1 MIAHENYFWYIK
13 GLHLTTSI
21 LIASGIF
28 IRWKTE
34 AKARRMLAFLFL
46 MMTVFYTIDVVL
58 AQFYEQHPLMLSQ
71 NQGFA
76 YSFGSL
82 YNGMVIATFTYLY
95 TRLVF
100 KPEKLTARLILRTN
114 VVLVVS
120 VLVYGVLSLLG
131 FSPVPGY
138 DMSQVFAHI
147 GDNPFVLLWLL
158 TILAFYVYI
167 AYITFVVIRWM
178 IIHRRNIKN
187 NFSLV
192 GDFRYYYIYV
202 TYALFGLTL
211 PLGVVSLL
219 YEGNSQLSLVCG
231 LSFTG
236 IIILISVFSYLQRD
250 IYSEAL
256 PLEDI
261 ETDVSKRT
269 HDEKQQIRFN
279 DRRLLE
285 KLRVLI
291 DEEHV
296 YTQPDLSAETLASRM
311 EISRKKLYLFLKEY
325 YGSIFSDY
333 INGCRIKHAE
343 MLMKNAEYSNLT
355 ILEISEMS
363 GFNSVG
369 TFNKFF
375 KAKHATTPAKFRN
388 TIQILESV

>member
-1 MIAHENYFWYIK
+1 MIAQENYFWYIK

-21 LIASGIF
+21 LIATGIF

-46 MMTVFYTIDVVL
+46 MMTIFYTIDVVL
-58 AQFYEQHPLMLSQ
+58 AQFYDLHPLMLTQ
-71 NQGFA
+71 NRGFA

-82 YNGMVIATFTYLY
+82 YNGMVVATFTYLY
-95 TRLVF
+95 TRIVF
-100 KPEKLTARLILRTN
+100 RPEKLTARLILRTN

-120 VLVYGVLSLLG
+120 VLVYGMLSLLG
-131 FSPVPGY
+131 FHPMPGY
-138 DMSQVFAHI
+138 DMPQVVAHI

-158 TILAFYVYI
+158 TIFAFYVYT
-167 AYITFVVIRWM
+167 AYITFIVIRWM

-192 GDFRYYYIYV
+192 GDFRYYYIYI
-202 TYALFGLTL
+202 TYVLFGLTL
-211 PLGVVSLL
+211 PLGIVTLL
-219 YEGNSQLSLVCG
+219 YKGNSQIGFICG
-231 LSFTG
+231 LCFAG
-236 IIILISVFSYLQRD
+236 IIILISIFSYLQQD

-269 HDEKQQIRFN
+269 QDEKHQIRFN

-296 YTQPDLSAETLASRM
+296 YTQSDLSAETLASRM
-311 EISRKKLYLFLKEY
+311 EISRKKLYLFLKKY

-333 INGCRIKHAE
+333 INGCRLEHAE
-343 MLMKNAEYSNLT
+343 MLMRNPEYSNLT

-375 KAKHATTPAKFRN
+375 KGKHATTPAKFRN
-388 TIQILESV
+388 TIKS